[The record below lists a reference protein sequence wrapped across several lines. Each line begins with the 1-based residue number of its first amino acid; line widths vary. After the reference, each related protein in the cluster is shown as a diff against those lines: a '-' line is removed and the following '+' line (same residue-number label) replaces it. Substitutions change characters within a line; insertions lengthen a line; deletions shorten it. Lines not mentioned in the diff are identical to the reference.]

1 MVIPASRPASPRTM
15 PEKVTTAPAPSARTV
30 KAFVSA
36 PGSKASDCTR
46 MSISAPGH
54 RWKERNFPDSRQRR
68 VEARKLLVQRH
79 ANRRNV
85 LKGIGIAFFTS
96 LELVDEIRDRLRR
109 ALDRFTRASDPLAQP
124 GEIEHLDHRC
134 GSFRSGTDFRK

>member
-15 PEKVTTAPAPSARTV
+15 PEKVTTAPAPSARAV

-68 VEARKLLVQRH
+68 VEARK
-79 ANRRNV
+79 V

-109 ALDRFTRASDPLAQP
+109 GLDRFTRASDPLAQP